1 MHHKSEVL
9 MCALTMTVVRGLS
22 LSLSLSLSSEH
33 VLHRSR
39 SRSLLDLQHVRCTQR
54 NRATHTQKWDLE
66 GIYADTTQMR

>member
-22 LSLSLSLSSEH
+22 LSLSLASEH
-33 VLHRSR
+33 VLRRSR